1 MSQNKHI
8 SKSASLSLQCIFV
21 SQILLDKRNLISFNC
36 INCILK
42 PREVKAF
49 AKVTV
54 LLVANDKN
62 QARKEGR
69 KEGRKKGWKKRR
81 KGEWKGGREGGEK
94 GKYTARLLALVSE
107 NSRHYLCR

>member
-1 MSQNKHI
+1 M
-8 SKSASLSLQCIFV
+8 

-62 QARKEGR
+62 QAGR
-69 KEGRKKGWKKRR
+69 KERR
-81 KGEWKGGREGGEK
+81 KGEWKGGREEK
-94 GKYTARLLALVSE
+94 KANTWNVY
-107 NSRHYLCR
+107 